1 MCIAMVHN
9 HIWYPENK
17 KYQSEHMVHV
27 SYIKLKIINIAS
39 LRIVW
44 RSIVRTILVWSFVL
58 LSSCG

>member
-1 MCIAMVHN
+1 
-9 HIWYPENK
+9 
-17 KYQSEHMVHV
+17 MVHV